1 MGYCL
6 MCGKNRDTWRGVCAQ
21 CATDE
26 YERKKRAR
34 ARPGVPYKACAN
46 SRPRKR
52 P

>member
-26 YERKKRAR
+26 YERSKRKR
-34 ARPGVPYKACAN
+34 VRSGVPYKAGTKI
-46 SRPRKR
+46 RPRKQS
-52 P
+52 